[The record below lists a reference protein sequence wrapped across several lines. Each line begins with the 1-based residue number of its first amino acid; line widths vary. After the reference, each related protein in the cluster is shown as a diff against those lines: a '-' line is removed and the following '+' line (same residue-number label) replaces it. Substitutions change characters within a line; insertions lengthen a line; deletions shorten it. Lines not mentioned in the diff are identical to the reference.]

1 MIGYC
6 TFGTND
12 LAKALAFYDELLP
25 MFGARRLLELER
37 GVLYGVD
44 SFALG
49 ILRPA
54 DGQPAQVGNG
64 AMVALQAASRALV
77 DAVHAKAL
85 ALGGSNEGEPGVR
98 GEDPDGFY
106 GAYFRDLEGNK
117 LCVYR
122 FGPA

>member
-6 TFGTND
+6 TLGTND
-12 LAKALAFYDELLP
+12 LARATAFYDELLAL
-25 MFGARRLLELER
+25 FGARRLLELER

-44 SFALG
+44 SFELG
-49 ILRPA
+49 ILRPF
-54 DGQPAQVGNG
+54 DGQPAQPGNG
-64 AMVALQAASRALV
+64 TMLALQADSRAKV
-77 DAVHAKAL
+77 DIVHAKAL
-85 ALGGSNEGEPGVR
+85 ALGGSSEGEPGLR

-117 LCVYR
+117 VCIYR